1 MFSRFQRKHLAIP
14 YAVFLFLFVVLPVII
29 VLVYAFTDTSFH
41 FTLVNM
47 TDFFGSEKFSTL
59 IVSLVY
65 GAVNTVLCLL
75 IGYPVAMI
83 LANKK
88 YNKNAVIVMLFVMPM
103 WINFVI
109 RIWAIRDLLSWVGLS
124 GGNYPELATIIGL
137 VYDYLPFVIL
147 PLYTTMLRMDK
158 SQVEAA
164 SDLGAKP
171 FQTFTRVIIPMT
183 MPGIVSAAMMVF
195 MPTISSYAIAD
206 ILSEYKVTLFGGT
219 IELYFK
225 QSNWHFGS
233 FLALVMLVLIAL
245 TTFLTSK
252 FSRKETERANL
263 W

>member
-1 MFSRFQRKHLAIP
+1 MFSNFQRKRLAIP
-14 YAVFLFLFVVLPVII
+14 YAIFLLLFVILPLLVI
-29 VLVYAFTDTSFH
+29 LVYAFTDANFHVSFA
-41 FTLVNM
+41 NAG
-47 TDFFGSEKFSTL
+47 DFFTSDKFSTL

-65 GAVNTVLCLL
+65 GAINTVICLL
-75 IGYPVAMI
+75 IGFPIAMI

-88 YNKNAVIVMLFVMPM
+88 YNKNVVIVLLFVMPM

-109 RIWAIRDLLSWVGLS
+109 RIWALRDLLSWVGLE
-124 GGNYPELATIIGL
+124 GGRYPELATIIGL

-147 PLYTTMLRMDK
+147 PLYTTMLRMDR

-164 SDLGAKP
+164 SDLGATP
-171 FQTFTRVIIPMT
+171 YQTFTKVIIPLT

-206 ILSEYKVTLFGGT
+206 ILSEFTVTLFGKT
-219 IELYFK
+219 IEIYFS

-233 FLALVMLVLIAL
+233 LLALVMLCLIGVSTL
-245 TTFLTSK
+245 VTNKVTK
-252 FSRKETERANL
+252 KGEERVTL